1 MLFSLSPRQKKAR
14 GMLLFTVQTEPL
26 KLHTVAKAE
35 LSSRVRI
42 GRIGVGN
49 FRSYQRCTVH
59 LLLFRCSELGP
70 SGDAEASAA

>member
-42 GRIGVGN
+42 GRIAVGN
-49 FRSYQRCTVH
+49 FRSYLT
-59 LLLFRCSELGP
+59 F
-70 SGDAEASAA
+70 